1 MSTLESLSSKQS
13 AFAEAIAI
21 GATQADAYRLAY
33 SPRPSTSVKSIHE
46 SASRIAA
53 LPKVRSRVAELQARV
68 MVEATTAHIV
78 STDALLEEA
87 QRAYEIALANNDPRG
102 MICATRLKAQ
112 LTGLLVKER
121 KNLSAPL
128 DEVPEEQVRAELKR
142 LRGEAALQ

>member
-1 MSTLESLSSKQS
+1 
-13 AFAEAIAI
+13 
-21 GATQADAYRLAY
+21 
-33 SPRPSTSVKSIHE
+33 
-46 SASRIAA
+46 
-53 LPKVRSRVAELQARV
+53 